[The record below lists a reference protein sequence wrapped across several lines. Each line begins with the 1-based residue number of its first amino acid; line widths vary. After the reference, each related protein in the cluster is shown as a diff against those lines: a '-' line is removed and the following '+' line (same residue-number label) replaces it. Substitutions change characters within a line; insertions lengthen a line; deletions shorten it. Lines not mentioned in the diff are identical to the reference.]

1 MSKLTEKQN
10 VVKAHNIDD
19 NSRDYNMKD
28 IEADERF
35 TQTTKEFFITMAVY
49 IAFSALMIGNL
60 LLLNGNKSLV
70 LGFPLW
76 IFNEIIIIIG
86 FVAAVII
93 LATYVY
99 KDMDITPN
107 GVIYKTEEKEDK

>member
-19 NSRDYNMKD
+19 NSRDYNLKD

-35 TQTTKEFFITMAVY
+35 TQTTKEFFITMVVY
-49 IAFSALMIGNL
+49 IAFAALMIGNL

-76 IFNEIIIIIG
+76 ISHQMVSSIRQKKRRISKWISIQQ
-86 FVAAVII
+86 
-93 LATYVY
+93 
-99 KDMDITPN
+99 KDL
-107 GVIYKTEEKEDK
+107 

>member
-10 VVKAHNIDD
+10 VVKVYNIDD
-19 NSRDYNMKD
+19 NSRDYNLKD
-28 IEADERF
+28 IEPDERF
-35 TQTTKEFFITMAVY
+35 TQTTKEFFITMVVY
-49 IAFSALMIGNL
+49 IAFAALMIGNL
-60 LLLNGNKSLV
+60 LLLNRNKSLV